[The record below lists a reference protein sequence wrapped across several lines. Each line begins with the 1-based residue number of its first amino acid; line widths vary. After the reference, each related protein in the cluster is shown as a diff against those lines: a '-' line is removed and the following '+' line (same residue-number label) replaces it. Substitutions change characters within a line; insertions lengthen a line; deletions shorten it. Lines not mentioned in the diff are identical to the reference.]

1 MLKSGLS
8 FTDLDLLIRLMVRG
22 NGEIPKPM
30 MEKRSAP

>member
-8 FTDLDLLIRLMVRG
+8 FTDLDVLIRLMFRWY
-22 NGEIPKPM
+22 GEILKPL